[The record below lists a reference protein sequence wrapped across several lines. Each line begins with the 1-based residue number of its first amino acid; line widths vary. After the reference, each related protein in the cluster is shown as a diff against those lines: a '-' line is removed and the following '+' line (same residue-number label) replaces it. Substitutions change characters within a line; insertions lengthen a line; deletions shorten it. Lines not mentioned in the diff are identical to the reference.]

1 MICCRT
7 FTSFTRLNPR
17 APGLGRALAPDTGQ
31 TTTQAPTMG
40 LIMGLIMGPLVVPIT
55 APTTGPTQA
64 RPRGSR
70 IYLLQRRPTPQ
81 SLPSS
86 QDFDDEESN
95 QLN

>member
-40 LIMGLIMGPLVVPIT
+40 LIMDPHVALTTAPIT
-55 APTTGPTQA
+55 GPMTGPTKA

-70 IYLLQRRPTPQ
+70 IYLLQMRPTPQ

>member
-7 FTSFTRLNPR
+7 FTSFTRLNPP
-17 APGLGRALAPDTGQ
+17 APGLGRTLAPDTGQ

-40 LIMGLIMGPLVVPIT
+40 LIMDPHVALTT
-55 APTTGPTQA
+55 APITGPTQA

-70 IYLLQRRPTPQ
+70 IYLLQMRPTPQ